1 MNQQPLVKSLFGFP
15 THKQFCLGVFLS
27 LFVEIRSLLYCSVL
41 CLSACSSTQEA
52 PVGIGSGTDD
62 LKQSPCAVCEKEPFY
77 HHGRWVN

>member
-1 MNQQPLVKSLFGFP
+1 MIRQPLVKSVFGFP
-15 THKQFCLGVFLS
+15 SQKQFCLGLILS
-27 LFVEIRSLLYCSVL
+27 LLVKTRALLYCSVL

-77 HHGRWVN
+77 SNGRWIN